1 LFKLDFVEPQTLVE
15 ELEQALG
22 GTFGKILDGL
32 VRLVPL
38 ERLRSL
44 LAISASRSAVVETKT
59 WVEGFDAPSDTTD
72 PHLYVFRLQNVKATD
87 VAAILNEVFT
97 GTQSNDP
104 RHPDPDLGPGLR
116 PVTVESDT

>member
-1 LFKLDFVEPQTLVE
+1 MFKLDFVEPETLVE
-15 ELEQALG
+15 ELEEALG

-44 LAISASRSAVVETKT
+44 LAISASRSAVVETET
-59 WVEGFDAPSDTTD
+59 WVERFDAPSDTAD
-72 PHLYVFRLQNVKATD
+72 LHLYVFRLQNVKATD

-97 GTQSNDP
+97 GAQSNDP
-104 RHPDPDLGPGLR
+104 RHLDPDLTPGLR
-116 PVTVESDT
+116 PVTVESDG